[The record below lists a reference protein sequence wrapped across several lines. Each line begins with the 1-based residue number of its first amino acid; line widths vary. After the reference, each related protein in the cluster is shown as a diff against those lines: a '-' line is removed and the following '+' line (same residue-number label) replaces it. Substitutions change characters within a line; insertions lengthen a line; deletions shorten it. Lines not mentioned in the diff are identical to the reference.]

1 MAGGRPQDRLAAIAG
16 LRQVAPECPES
27 GGSSGQ
33 FDSAGPWAGKPAG
46 AGAYYGCSASKA
58 PPMAT
63 IAVKIALLAG
73 LGVLTLGV
81 IPDRR
86 RGGII
91 AIATCVAAAF
101 VLHFV
106 AP

>member
-1 MAGGRPQDRLAAIAG
+1 MASIALKIAFLAA
-16 LRQVAPECPES
+16 
-27 GGSSGQ
+27 
-33 FDSAGPWAGKPAG
+33 
-46 AGAYYGCSASKA
+46 
-58 PPMAT
+58 
-63 IAVKIALLAG
+63 LA
-73 LGVLTLGV
+73 VLTLGI